1 MKLFIQVK
9 TKAREEK
16 VERIDDTHY
25 RVYTK
30 KIPEK
35 GKANEDI
42 VRLLAAHFSI
52 NKSYV
57 NIISG
62 KASHSKVVAVII

>member
-9 TKAREEK
+9 TKARQEK

-25 RVYTK
+25 RVSTS

-42 VRLLAAHFSI
+42 IKLLAKHFSI
-52 NKSYV
+52 HKSLLT
-57 NIISG
+57 IISG
-62 KASHSKVVAVII
+62 KTSKVKIVHML